1 MRPAQQNR
9 RMRGRGNNNRK
20 GPNPLSRNYES
31 NGPDVKI
38 RGNAQHIAEKY
49 MTLARDAQATGDR
62 VIAENYL
69 QHAEH
74 YNRIILAAQAQNP
87 APVQRDEGFD
97 DDYDDDDTM
106 EQGHSGQSVSH
117 QEVYDGS
124 GPQPVIEGTP
134 AEVMYGE
141 ENSRSSNRNNRQQNN
156 RQDRGDRNDRN
167 DRNNDRNNDR
177 QGRMQR
183 PRRHQRPEYGAEQ
196 GQEIAAAPQVPYEQ
210 PAVQPDNRPA
220 AKPVVT
226 STYAEPVVAAVSE
239 VAEAPVV
246 RRRPRAAAPVVQESD
261 AAPVAEVK
269 QDVAA
274 DAVAADETSAPR
286 TRRVLRPRRTT
297 RATKADAET
306 QDQDTALAETE

>member
-1 MRPAQQNR
+1 MRPGQQNR

-87 APVQRDEGFD
+87 APVQRDEAFD
-97 DDYDDDDTM
+97 DDYDDEDTM

-141 ENSRSSNRNNRQQNN
+141 ENSRSAGRNNRQQNN
-156 RQDRGDRNDRN
+156 RQDRGDRHQNDR
-167 DRNNDRNNDR
+167 NDR

-183 PRRHQRPEYGAEQ
+183 PRRHQRPEFGADQGEAVAAQAPYEPSAEQ
-196 GQEIAAAPQVPYEQ
+196 
-210 PAVQPDNRPA
+210 
-220 AKPVVT
+220 PVVT
-226 STYAEPVVAAVSE
+226 SSFAEPVVTE

-246 RRRPRAAAPVVQESD
+246 RRRPRAAAPVVQDSD
-261 AAPVAEVK
+261 EGAEVK

-274 DAVAADETSAPR
+274 EAVTADEAPAPR

-297 RATKADAET
+297 RATKADAEG

>member
-1 MRPAQQNR
+1 MRPGQQNR

-87 APVQRDEGFD
+87 APVQRDESFD
-97 DDYDDDDTM
+97 DDYDDEDTM

-167 DRNNDRNNDR
+167 DRNNDR

-183 PRRHQRPEYGAEQ
+183 PRRHQRPEYSAEQ
-196 GQEIAAAPQVPYEQ
+196 GQEVAAAAPQVPYEQ
-210 PAVQPDNRPA
+210 PAEQ
-220 AKPVVT
+220 PVVT
-226 STYAEPVVAAVSE
+226 SSLAEPVASE
-239 VAEAPVV
+239 VAQAPAV
-246 RRRPRAAAPVVQESD
+246 RRRPRV
-261 AAPVAEVK
+261 AAPVAQEGDGAPAADVK
-269 QDVAA
+269 PDVAA
-274 DAVAADETSAPR
+274 DTVAADEASAPR

-297 RATKADAET
+297 RATKSDVET
-306 QDQDTALAETE
+306 QNQDTALAETE